1 MTNIKN
7 FNALSILLAERGVKK
22 RIVVVNPDDE
32 STLWALDKA
41 RRSGFCETII
51 VDDDDRPT
59 AARKAVQ
66 LVREGKADVLMK
78 GFINTDVL
86 LHAILNKEYGIL
98 EPGSVMTHI
107 TAASLPAYDKL
118 IFFTDAAVIPYPTQ
132 EQRVQQVKYLV
143 NLCHSF
149 GIDVPRISLIHSS
162 EKVDAR
168 HFPFTEGYLQL
179 KAMAQNGDFGHCIVD
194 GPLDVKCSCSVQ
206 NMWAKG
212 INSPINGEADA
223 LIFPDIEAGNSFY
236 KTLTLFGRAE
246 TAGVL
251 QGPMAPVV
259 LPSRGDSVFSKY
271 YSIALAAV

>member
-51 VDDDDRPT
+51 IDDDDRPT
-59 AARKAVQ
+59 AAQKAVQ

-132 EQRVQQVKYLV
+132 EQRVQQVRYMV

-149 GIDVPRISLIHSS
+149 GIDVPRVSLIHSRTLHRRRT
-162 EKVDAR
+162 AR
-168 HFPFTEGYLQL
+168 PEDILRSSCHAGERHQVAHQRTCRRAYLPEHRGW
-179 KAMAQNGDFGHCIVD
+179 K
-194 GPLDVKCSCSVQ
+194 PL
-206 NMWAKG
+206 
-212 INSPINGEADA
+212 
-223 LIFPDIEAGNSFY
+223 L
-236 KTLTLFGRAE
+236 
-246 TAGVL
+246 
-251 QGPMAPVV
+251 
-259 LPSRGDSVFSKY
+259 
-271 YSIALAAV
+271 

>member
-51 VDDDDRPT
+51 IDDDDRPT
-59 AARKAVQ
+59 AAQKAVQ

-132 EQRVQQVKYLV
+132 EQRVQQVRYMV

-149 GIDVPRISLIHSS
+149 GIDVPRVSLIHSS

-168 HFPFTEGYLQL
+168 HFPYTEGYVEI
-179 KAMAQNGDFGHCIVD
+179 KKMAQNGDFGHCIVD
-194 GPLDVKCSCSVQ
+194 S
-206 NMWAKG
+206 
-212 INSPINGEADA
+212 
-223 LIFPDIEAGNSFY
+223 
-236 KTLTLFGRAE
+236 
-246 TAGVL
+246 
-251 QGPMAPVV
+251 
-259 LPSRGDSVFSKY
+259 SRT
-271 YSIALAAV
+271 